1 MSGAFLRN
9 YRHLSNE
16 RFAVILQSKLLEM
29 NTNRLLLG
37 LPLIFAAFFLQ
48 SCDTEAQT
56 QTTSIRE
63 VSAEEAASM
72 LENDEAI
79 QLVDVRTQGEVAQGY
94 IEGAEHIDYMKW
106 NVFTAGVETLDKDQP
121 VMVYCKVGGRSHKAA
136 EYLLEKG
143 FTKVYDLKGGI
154 LAWNKENKPLK
165 TD

>member
-1 MSGAFLRN
+1 
-9 YRHLSNE
+9 
-16 RFAVILQSKLLEM
+16 M

-48 SCDTEAQT
+48 SCDTEAQDK
-56 QTTSIRE
+56 TTSIQE
-63 VSAEEAASM
+63 VNVDEAASM
-72 LENDEAI
+72 LERNEAI

-94 IEGAEHIDYMKW
+94 IDGAEHIDYLKSE
-106 NVFTAGVETLDKDQP
+106 VFANGVESLDKNKP

-143 FTKVYDLKGGI
+143 FTEVFDLKGGI
-154 LAWNKENKPLK
+154 LAWNKDGKPLK